1 MDNHSRSRFFRL
13 SLLALTLIMCVAYAA
28 AQDPD
33 KPLALLRQ
41 TGPNYKIRVQT
52 NAPFTAGARV
62 SAVLSN
68 KSNLITWVE
77 NVADCAGEALN
88 QFCKELDNGRVV
100 INYRLPAKPQAS
112 DKFKVT
118 FAISD
123 QSGRGSFRSIDLIT
137 DFKPGGPRIDNVC
150 GNGLI
155 LEFQTDNNSLTEA
168 ETNYYRTRLLE
179 LNKWLKD
186 NESEPSR
193 MAIVHVEPLSE
204 PSPGDPIV
212 RDFSV
217 DPAADPQQSS
227 HALDVE
233 AALDSQRVLICLKLN
248 ETLPNGKFN
257 AQVVLQKNPPFEFDR
272 PLSKALVGR
281 KATAVPIASKVA
293 DENKLGLRAFDN
305 NLEVGMLFTSSV
317 KDVKANNRTTRQ
329 RQSRGALDLRFAPLL
344 RDRTNPPQAKTWQLF
359 RTPLFL
365 DAKVSTGKVSE
376 ESLSLNR
383 VLIGTEF
390 NFRYV
395 EGTKKGERNKYVI
408 TVRGTNASDR
418 DFKVAEA
425 KGEFEFRPIFE
436 MFNQP
441 LRIQHKSSRS
451 VLIPDG
457 PPVEVASG
465 FFGYQIQPFIGV
477 EAGRVYRRRRATF
490 RNEEQS
496 RTVRRLLLGAD
507 LAFNLTPRLNIT
519 MTDIFFVRGETPAH
533 RSRNYFIGTV
543 EAPLGNINRNAA
555 QSVFFSFERGDQP
568 PFVSPSV
575 NAIKFG
581 YRVRSDFFST
591 GSAR

>member
-1 MDNHSRSRFFRL
+1 MDNHSDSRFFRL

-41 TGPNYKIRVQT
+41 TGANYKIRVQT

-77 NVADCAGEALN
+77 NVADCAGEAPN

-408 TVRGTNASDR
+408 TLRGTNASDR

-477 EAGRVYRRRRATF
+477 EAGRVYRRSRATF